1 MDLRCPHAAWP
12 HRQSGRTA
20 DTVVRSL
27 KEGDKQSAPLGVTI
41 LTQVG
46 GQKQRLASI
55 TIRQCTD
62 KETTECRHNALN
74 NLNGKENAC
83 RIWLHLLLDS
93 FGLIGCIFG
102 AQQLADRIRITETRG
117 AALVDDLRFE
127 HSS

>member
-1 MDLRCPHAAWP
+1 M
-12 HRQSGRTA
+12 TA

-27 KEGDKQSAPLGVTI
+27 KEGDKQSVPHGFII

-62 KETTECRHNALN
+62 KETTECRHNAFN

-93 FGLIGCIFG
+93 FGLIGRIFG
-102 AQQLADRIRITETRG
+102 AQQLADRIRITETRS